1 MYFNDNARSIKK
13 IKTLLVMIFLLSI
26 CCSSCSNGNKATFD
40 STGNVSEC
48 SSNSDKTVSLASDT
62 SNDYSSSFSDNSTAY
77 YVPSFSSSSTIFYWR
92 DSSSELR
99 FGTCVLNN
107 SGPSLDLFNEMQ
119 TSKNCSLSTMKKVV
133 GGHGGSSSNKIF
145 EINYPMAEED
155 VRAFGNMAY
164 PSFPSRDL
172 SIYEQLDLLNI
183 YYYFYDGSEQIYANM
198 SECFKGEEDKC
209 FDIYSKYFTN
219 LSHIYCWEDNG
230 NYYCGIAPEKDD
242 DVVDLTPIRYF
253 QEFLPCSLSNMKKII
268 QKYYGI
274 ININIDNY
282 IIETP
287 LIKTA
292 ADWRDYVKSPY
303 PNNISSNKLL
313 YEELGIEEAFRK
325 KFDL

>member
-1 MYFNDNARSIKK
+1 MFFISKNTSSNK
-13 IKTLLVMIFLLSI
+13 IKTVFIKIFLLSI
-26 CCSSCSNGNKATFD
+26 CCSSCSNGSQTTFD
-40 STGNVSEC
+40 STSNVFEC
-48 SSNSDKTVSLASDT
+48 SSSTDKSVSLLRDT
-62 SNDYSSSFSDNSTAY
+62 SNDYSSSFSNNSTAD

-198 SECFKGEEDKC
+198 SECFKNEEDKC

-253 QEFLPCSLSNMKKII
+253 QDFLPCPLSKMKRLV
-268 QKYYGI
+268 QKYYEIVDTDIG
-274 ININIDNY
+274 NY
-282 IIETP
+282 VIETP
-287 LIKTA
+287 LIKTVS
-292 ADWRDYVKSPY
+292 DWREYIKNPY

-313 YEELGIEEAFRK
+313 YEELGIEEAFHK